1 MVYALSYRA
10 VIQKYYDKIGTKEFS
25 FFGVKIEV
33 IFFNYLIYSLM
44 YVVTH

>member
-10 VIQKYYDKIGTKEFS
+10 VIQKYHDKIGTKEFS
-25 FFGVKIEV
+25 FCVKIEV